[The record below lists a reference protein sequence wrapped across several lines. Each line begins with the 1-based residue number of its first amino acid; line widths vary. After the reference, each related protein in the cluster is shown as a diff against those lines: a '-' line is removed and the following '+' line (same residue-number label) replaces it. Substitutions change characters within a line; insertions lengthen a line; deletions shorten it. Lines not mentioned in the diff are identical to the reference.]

1 MESKNQLKVPSDGL
15 INNDI
20 ELMKQ
25 MISAYNKDDSEGVV
39 VTLEKLIKN
48 TAMSESEKEEHFQF
62 LKLLKE
68 SKSKE
73 GIENYFLLFF
83 TRKYFAM
90 TVRSM
95 NIFDQ
100 KMESQRGSLEEMEQN
115 LITKVN
121 QLQQSLIDSTDHL
134 LNQAKFLTNAE
145 KEFITGLLEARK
157 LLSPEHINAKLDTAI
172 MQENLKGVAKEDKI
186 EELEVKL
193 NNVEKTL
200 DTLNKNLN
208 TLNTNFNNVLGN
220 VNLNN
225 ISGNNQPQISK
236 KDFDDLKNNV
246 NTLLN
251 LQKKQNTPNQT
262 TNTKTV
268 QQKKRTF
275 LERLSYL
282 FTGD

>member
-172 MQENLKGVAKEDKI
+172 MQENLKGVAKEEKI

-200 DTLNKNLN
+200 N
-208 TLNTNFNNVLGN
+208 TLNENVNNLVNNLGN
-220 VNLNN
+220 HSNQGGVTKEEFDKLKIN
-225 ISGNNQPQISK
+225 IDILLRKSK
-236 KDFDDLKNNV
+236 EQDVTTKNKQV
-246 NTLLN
+246 
-251 LQKKQNTPNQT
+251 QKIEKP
-262 TNTKTV
+262 KGFFE
-268 QQKKRTF
+268 KIKF
-275 LERLSYL
+275 LFS
-282 FTGD
+282 